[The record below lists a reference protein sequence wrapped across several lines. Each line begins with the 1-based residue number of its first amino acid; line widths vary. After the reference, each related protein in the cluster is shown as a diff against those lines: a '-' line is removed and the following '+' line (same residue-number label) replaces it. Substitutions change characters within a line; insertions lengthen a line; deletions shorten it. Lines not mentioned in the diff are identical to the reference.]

1 VALLLLVCLLVLFL
15 LIVYVARFLLLIE
28 ADALM
33 ALPAGAPG
41 RLH

>member
-1 VALLLLVCLLVLFL
+1 MLVLFL
-15 LIVYVARFLLLIE
+15 LIVHVARFLLVLE
-28 ADALM
+28 TDALM